1 MFSKGLTISMWI
13 RVESYKKPVI
23 DVGFDE
29 VVNAPAYY
37 DPVLLSLNNSENH
50 RIEIFLHNKMLGIRV
65 SSPEASLTS
74 TFGTYCVPEQEW
86 ICVGITVSSTSII
99 GFRSTLYIDGVQ
111 TGKVSSKY
119 QRIGSFTNNMLGGSP
134 TDPVQSF
141 FGQIGCF
148 NMFGDTLSQGQMKA
162 IYELGPNYLGLF
174 REDEM
179 KGLTS
184 SGGSFDN
191 DHILSYNARAQKGK
205 FILNA
210 CAAYASSSA
219 RIKDVETCIVTKIKD
234 VIGCSEGIKVL
245 FPLILML
252 NKPSHPEFT
261 SPYTDQQLLI
271 YVKTKQSIIHS
282 NHSIHLFDYSHTHF
296 F

>member
-1 MFSKGLTISMWI
+1 MWI

-29 VVNAPAYY
+29 VVAEPATY

-50 RIEIFLHNKMLGIRV
+50 KIEVFLHDQMLAIRA

-74 TFGTYCVPEQEW
+74 TFGAYRVPEHEW
-86 ICVGITVSSTSII
+86 VCVGITISSASII
-99 GFRSTLYIDGVQ
+99 GFRSTLYVDGVQ
-111 TGKVSSKY
+111 AGKVSSKY
-119 QRIGSFTNNMLGGSP
+119 QRFGPFTNNTLGGSP
-134 TDPVQSF
+134 TDPVQAF

-184 SGGSFDN
+184 SSGSFDG

-219 RIKDVETCIVTKIKD
+219 KIKDVETCIVTKIKD

-271 YVKTKQSIIHS
+271 YVNKINS
-282 NHSIHLFDYSHTHF
+282 NY
-296 F
+296 